1 MFPQLPTRL
10 QLIYA
15 VSHVTLHLS
24 GVKLN
29 AAISRYWIK
38 SKISFESSQ
47 ARNSEIA
54 EIGPTITLFI
64 KLPWVGLTTS
74 NTLFKQ
80 GHPCYRRNLRSLDVV
95 RPSVDCGDKG

>member
-38 SKISFESSQ
+38 SKISFELSQ
-47 ARNSEIA
+47 ACKS
-54 EIGPTITLFI
+54 EIGPAITLFI
-64 KLPWVGLTTS
+64 KLPWVGLNAS